1 MIKKRSATLIEA
13 YSTIRP
19 FEGVLKFLFLW
30 IEDKNL
36 RWRQEGWCSTFLG
49 GSLQSNFCWSS
60 TQMNT
65 GFLRKPTLLVV
76 SLAVSFLSG
85 EEEKL
90 RTAWNA
96 YWSSLPSFKGRKKL
110 TKILN

>member
-1 MIKKRSATLIEA
+1 
-13 YSTIRP
+13 
-19 FEGVLKFLFLW
+19 
-30 IEDKNL
+30 
-36 RWRQEGWCSTFLG
+36 
-49 GSLQSNFCWSS
+49 
-60 TQMNT
+60 MNT

-96 YWSSLPSFKGRKKL
+96 Y
-110 TKILN
+110 